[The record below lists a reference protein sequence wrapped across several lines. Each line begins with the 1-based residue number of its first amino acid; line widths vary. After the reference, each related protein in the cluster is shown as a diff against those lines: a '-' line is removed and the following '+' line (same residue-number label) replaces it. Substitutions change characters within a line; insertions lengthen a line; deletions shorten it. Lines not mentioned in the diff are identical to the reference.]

1 MMLLSFAMHHSLH
14 TLLFNVSHLSFRPR
28 PAARRPTFADM
39 GVVHHVMN
47 AVDIM
52 HHVLYT

>member
-1 MMLLSFAMHHSLH
+1 MMRPSFAMHHSLQR
-14 TLLFNVSHLSFRPR
+14 LPFNISHLSFRPR

>member
-1 MMLLSFAMHHSLH
+1 MLLSFAMHHSLH